1 MDKTDLNDQLWA
13 GHNSEEAEMND
24 NNATDPTNHNAEQA
38 NTAEH
43 KAEHAGMNDPEP
55 AERRASKKQANN
67 HTVCVVRLILS

>member
-1 MDKTDLNDQLWA
+1 MDKTDLNDQQWA

-43 KAEHAGMNDPEP
+43 KAEQAGMNDPEP
-55 AERRASKKQANN
+55 AEQRGEKSHALCCA
-67 HTVCVVRLILS
+67 VDFIMI